1 MKINYRHKKI
11 VLEQFYKKLEMIKKT
26 EVDLSIP
33 LEIKEANSGIMLSD
47 SNKTNG
53 LAIILKPGDNMAEV
67 RVLVNGVK
75 LFYSSRNIRMK
86 KNTVED
92 LLKVFRTDERLNG
105 CYNTLETYLALVLN
119 VKDKT
124 KERKIYSVS

>member
-26 EVDLSIP
+26 EVDLSLP
-33 LEIKEANSGIMLSD
+33 LEIKESNNGIMFSD
-47 SNKTNG
+47 SNKKNS